1 MIFPLYG
8 AKAGPDENDNND
20 NEDDDSYHD
29 DDADLFT
36 GDCKS
41 EVTLPILQP
50 HSRHLADSHLRL
62 L

>member
-20 NEDDDSYHD
+20 NEDDESYHD

-50 HSRHLADSHLRL
+50 HG
-62 L
+62 